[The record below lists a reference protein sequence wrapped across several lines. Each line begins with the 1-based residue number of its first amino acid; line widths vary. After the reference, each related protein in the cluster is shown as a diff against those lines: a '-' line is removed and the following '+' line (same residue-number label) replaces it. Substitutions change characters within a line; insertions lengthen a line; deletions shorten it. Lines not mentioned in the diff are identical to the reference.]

1 MQVNFSLP
9 RLVQDAIRLERK
21 ASMII
26 SFEIS
31 RHELASLLSS
41 DRSQKVFLLEGK
53 VESDVTKPPTFG
65 RAHILILFFSVSRY
79 PIDSLLEQK
88 IVCCLPL
95 FCFSAVRKNPAKP
108 STKAGNK
115 AQRPPSGAELE

>member
-1 MQVNFSLP
+1 MLC
-9 RLVQDAIRLERK
+9 LERK
-21 ASMII
+21 AAMII

-41 DRSQKVFLLEGK
+41 DRSQKVFLLDSK
-53 VESDVTKPPTFG
+53 VESDVTKPPTYG
-65 RAHILILFFSVSRY
+65 RAHILYLFFSVSRY
-79 PIDSLLEQK
+79 PINSLLEQK

-95 FCFSAVRKNPAKP
+95 FCFSAVRINPAKP